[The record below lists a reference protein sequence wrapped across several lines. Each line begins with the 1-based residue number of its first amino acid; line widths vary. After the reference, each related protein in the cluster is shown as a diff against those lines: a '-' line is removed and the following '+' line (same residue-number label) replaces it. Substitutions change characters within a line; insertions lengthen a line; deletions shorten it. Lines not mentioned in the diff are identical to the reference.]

1 MLLWWKTSFPQS
13 LRFGFWIVL
22 LKRHWLGHIKP
33 DYSPTLALA
42 TLRKESESTSKTI
55 MAASPNRKLWWGML
69 GFSGSRL
76 DEWSSWNCRHV
87 VNGLLITWSI
97 WYCQYRAN
105 FTRSKLDSFLLIF
118 MAEFRALCSECA
130 TFCKRKAAG
139 FCSSWARAALKT
151 ANISAHLWG
160 PPIEYGNPSDHL
172 VDSWMGSPMQWVVG
186 FSCEAQNALFGFPL
200 CRFGIHE
207 AMTFR
212 LEYLFAIGKPLM
224 LGSKNEIPG
233 WKLETPR
240 FFWGSQ
246 LLAVKCWLS
255 LCVGT
260 QTSVGNWSNLS
271 RVAKS
276 WV

>member
-1 MLLWWKTSFPQS
+1 MGRMLLWWKTSFPQS

-55 MAASPNRKLWWGML
+55 MAASPNRKLWWGIL

-76 DEWSSWNCRHV
+76 DEWSSWNCRHA

-151 ANISAHLWG
+151 ANISAICGAHRLNMETLVTILLILGWVRPCSESWVFLAKRKTRSLDFPCVVLEFTRQWHSGWSTCLQLENLWC
-160 PPIEYGNPSDHL
+160 
-172 VDSWMGSPMQWVVG
+172 W
-186 FSCEAQNALFGFPL
+186 AQRMKFL
-200 CRFGIHE
+200 
-207 AMTFR
+207 
-212 LEYLFAIGKPLM
+212 
-224 LGSKNEIPG
+224 
-233 WKLETPR
+233 
-240 FFWGSQ
+240 
-246 LLAVKCWLS
+246 
-255 LCVGT
+255 
-260 QTSVGNWSNLS
+260 VGNLKPRGFFGDPNY
-271 RVAKS
+271 
-276 WV
+276 